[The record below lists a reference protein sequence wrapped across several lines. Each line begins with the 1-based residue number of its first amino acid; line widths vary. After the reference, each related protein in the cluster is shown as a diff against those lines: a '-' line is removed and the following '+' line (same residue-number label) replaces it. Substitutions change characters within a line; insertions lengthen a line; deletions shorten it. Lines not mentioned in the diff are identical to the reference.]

1 MSENKN
7 PKFPT
12 IDRPRWEPN
21 DNINHI
27 QGLIDFIKDE
37 YGNYYTPYRVAT
49 TGSENGLRLTKVT
62 LAHELYV
69 EAFSTIFLQDEMGQ
83 DYKYSHLGELLL
95 DRMNGHLKELELE
108 GRKIFTIQDL
118 IANGTEV
125 SFWDI
130 THYKT
135 QKKNK

>member
-1 MSENKN
+1 MSESKN

-21 DNINHI
+21 EDINSI
-27 QGLIDFIKDE
+27 KGIIDFVIDE
-37 YGNYYTPYRVAT
+37 YGNYYTPYQVTT

-62 LAHELYV
+62 LVHELYH
-69 EAFSTIFLQDEMGQ
+69 EAFSTIFIQDDVEQ
-83 DYKYSHLGELLL
+83 EYRYSHLGELLL
-95 DRMNGHLKELELE
+95 DRMNGHISELEIE
-108 GRKIFTIQDL
+108 GRRIFSVQDL

-125 SFWDI
+125 SFWNI

-135 QKKNK
+135 KNKGK